1 MTAPVQVH
9 RFAPRGA
16 ALDVMHC
23 RAPEVLLAGPAGTGK
38 SRGALEKLHLMCLG
52 TSNTR
57 ALIVRQ
63 TAVSLASSALKTYER
78 DVASKA
84 LVDGSVWYY
93 GGSQREPAQY
103 RYSNGSS
110 IAIGGMD
117 RPTKV
122 MSTEYDVIYA
132 QEATELTLEGWEALS
147 SRLRNGRLSFQQL
160 LADCNPQHPTHW
172 LKQRCEAGATTML
185 HSRHQDN
192 PLYFDAQGRETEAG
206 RAYMDR
212 LRALTGVRRLRLL
225 DGIWAAAEGVIY
237 DGFDERLHVVDEL
250 PRGWETWETY
260 WSIDFGFT
268 HPFVW
273 QEWVVDGDGRAYLY
287 REIYRTRRLVEDH
300 AADIMRLVTDGKG
313 RWTRPKPRRI
323 LADHDAEDRA
333 TFERKVG
340 LATEAANK
348 TVSEGLQAVAERWK
362 PAGDGKPRLFLRRG
376 ATVHRD
382 QDQVDA
388 GKPASTLEEMPAYV
402 WNDTKDQP
410 VKDLDDGCDAMR
422 YFVAELDLRGITRVR
437 VPRRR

>member
-9 RFAPRGA
+9 RFEPRGA
-16 ALDVMHC
+16 ALEVMHC
-23 RAPEVLLAGPAGTGK
+23 RDAEVLLAGPAGTGK
-38 SRGALEKLHLMCLG
+38 SRAALEKVHLMCLG
-52 TSNTR
+52 TSNVR

-78 DVASKA
+78 DVAA
-84 LVDGSVWYY
+84 AAITDGSVWYY

-103 RYSNGSS
+103 RYANGSS

-132 QEATELTLEGWEALS
+132 QEATELTLEGWEALN

-172 LKQRCEAGATTML
+172 LKQRCESGSTTML

-192 PLYFDAQGRETEAG
+192 PLYFDAAGRETEKGA
-206 RAYMDR
+206 AYMAR

-237 DGFDERLHVVDEL
+237 DGFDERIHVVDAL
-250 PRGWETWETY
+250 PTGWETWTSY
-260 WSIDFGFT
+260 WAIDFGYT

-273 QEWVVDGDGRAYLY
+273 QEWVIDPDGRAYLY
-287 REIYRTRRLVEDH
+287 REIYRTKRLVEDH
-300 AADIMRLVTDGKG
+300 VRHIKRLV
-313 RWTRPKPRRI
+313 WTPSGHWIRPRPRRI

-333 TFERKVG
+333 TFERHMGLKV
-340 LATEAANK
+340 TPANK
-348 TVSEGLQAVAERWK
+348 VVSEGIQAVAGRFK
-362 PAGDGKPRLFLRRG
+362 LAGDGRPRAFLRKG
-376 ATVHRD
+376 ATVERD
-382 QDQVDA
+382 QDQIDA

-402 WNDTKDQP
+402 WNEDKDQP
-410 VKDLDDGCDAMR
+410 VKDMDDGCDTMR
-422 YFVAELDLRGITRVR
+422 YMIAELDLRGVSNVR